1 MTYERGKQNG
11 KFLGVVYHVEGNR
24 IHSVFLYTG
33 RLVTEADM
41 QYAKRV
47 F

>member
-1 MTYERGKQNG
+1 MKEGNRMDN
-11 KFLGVVYHVEGNR
+11 FLGVVYHVEENG
-24 IHSVFLYTG
+24 IHSVLLYTG

-41 QYAKRV
+41 RYAKRV